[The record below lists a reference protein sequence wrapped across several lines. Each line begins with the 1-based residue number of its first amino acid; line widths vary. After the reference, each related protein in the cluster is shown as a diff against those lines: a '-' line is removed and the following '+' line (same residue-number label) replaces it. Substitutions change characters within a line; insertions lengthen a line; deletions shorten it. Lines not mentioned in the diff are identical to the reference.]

1 MNDHLLYLASTGI
14 VAFTCLLV
22 SGLLLSLKTLREST
36 IPKYRTACKYLALAS
51 ALVGIGHIFILSSG
65 TDERTIMELF
75 YFPILLIS
83 ASQALLFTFLLTL
96 LFRGKNVTRR
106 NILLHAMPTIALT
119 VAYTIA
125 CLFREDVHTYRF
137 DVWWDNI
144 GNPPLLIRTLTCL
157 VYLVQLGG
165 YTHFFFRERAIYLG
179 NLKQIPQS
187 PERLELR
194 WVTRAFLWALGIGIA
209 AVSLCFFPNN
219 YYNTAVNFVFALFY
233 ASVSIHY
240 ANYHYTYDQL
250 YLRLNLA
257 PQADAD
263 TDPNRMDLEDLIGGL
278 LEIEEDELFQQA
290 QNYMASSLTLPQPEF
305 QPARPG
311 TCPRYQREVSL
322 HLHQGQAEH
331 HAQGIHRPL
340 PGEPR
345 PYRAVDAGRQPEHG
359 RDRCRRGLHQLPHLL
374 AYLPENTGSHPRPI
388 PAAGAIMSIFPRS
401 VLFFPGFVLS
411 FLPRTPFF
419 AGSNHLIKEYHGRTN
434 HSQHRL
440 VR

>member
-290 QNYMASSLTLPQPEF
+290 QNYMASSSPEF

>member
-194 WVTRAFLWALGIGIA
+194 WVT
-209 AVSLCFFPNN
+209 LC
-219 YYNTAVNFVFALFY
+219 Y

-290 QNYMASSLTLPQPEF
+290 QNYMASSSPFLNPNFSRQDLVRALGTNEKYLSTSIKDKLNITL
-305 QPARPG
+305 
-311 TCPRYQREVSL
+311 
-322 HLHQGQAEH
+322 
-331 HAQGIHRPL
+331 
-340 PGEPR
+340 
-345 PYRAVDAGRQPEHG
+345 
-359 RDRCRRGLHQLPHLL
+359 
-374 AYLPENTGSHPRPI
+374 
-388 PAAGAIMSIFPRS
+388 
-401 VLFFPGFVLS
+401 
-411 FLPRTPFF
+411 
-419 AGSNHLIKEYHGRTN
+419 KEYIDRYRVNHARTELLMPGD
-434 HSQHRL
+434 SRSMEEIAVGAGFTSSRTFSRIFQKILGVTPAQYR
-440 VR
+440 RQAQ

>member
-1 MNDHLLYLASTGI
+1 MSIRIVSTYGGI
-14 VAFTCLLV
+14 
-22 SGLLLSLKTLREST
+22 
-36 IPKYRTACKYLALAS
+36 
-51 ALVGIGHIFILSSG
+51 
-65 TDERTIMELF
+65 
-75 YFPILLIS
+75 
-83 ASQALLFTFLLTL
+83 
-96 LFRGKNVTRR
+96 
-106 NILLHAMPTIALT
+106 
-119 VAYTIA
+119 
-125 CLFREDVHTYRF
+125 
-137 DVWWDNI
+137 I

-290 QNYMASSLTLPQPEF
+290 QNYMASSSPFLNPNFSRQDLVRALGTNEKYLSTSIKDKLNITL
-305 QPARPG
+305 
-311 TCPRYQREVSL
+311 
-322 HLHQGQAEH
+322 
-331 HAQGIHRPL
+331 
-340 PGEPR
+340 
-345 PYRAVDAGRQPEHG
+345 
-359 RDRCRRGLHQLPHLL
+359 
-374 AYLPENTGSHPRPI
+374 
-388 PAAGAIMSIFPRS
+388 
-401 VLFFPGFVLS
+401 
-411 FLPRTPFF
+411 
-419 AGSNHLIKEYHGRTN
+419 KEYIDRYRVNHARTELLMPGD
-434 HSQHRL
+434 SRSMEEIALGAGFTSSRTFSRIFQKILGVTPAQYR
-440 VR
+440 RQAQQ

>member
-257 PQADAD
+257 PQANAD

-290 QNYMASSLTLPQPEF
+290 QNYMASSSPFLNPNFSRQDLVR
-305 QPARPG
+305 ALG
-311 TCPRYQREVSL
+311 TNEVSL

-359 RDRCRRGLHQLPHLL
+359 RDRCRCGLHQLPHLL
-374 AYLPENTGSHPRPI
+374 TYLPENTRGHPRPI
-388 PAAGAIMSIFPRS
+388 PAAGATMSIFTYHPRRR
-401 VLFFPGFVLS
+401 LS
-411 FLPRTPFF
+411 ITTRT
-419 AGSNHLIKEYHGRTN
+419 
-434 HSQHRL
+434 HRY
-440 VR
+440 R

>member
-36 IPKYRTACKYLALAS
+36 IPKYRTACKYLAS

-263 TDPNRMDLEDLIGGL
+263 TDPNRMDLEDLIGEL

-290 QNYMASSLTLPQPEF
+290 QNYMASSSPFLNPNFSRQDLVRALGTNEKYLSTSIKDKLNITL
-305 QPARPG
+305 
-311 TCPRYQREVSL
+311 
-322 HLHQGQAEH
+322 
-331 HAQGIHRPL
+331 
-340 PGEPR
+340 
-345 PYRAVDAGRQPEHG
+345 
-359 RDRCRRGLHQLPHLL
+359 
-374 AYLPENTGSHPRPI
+374 
-388 PAAGAIMSIFPRS
+388 
-401 VLFFPGFVLS
+401 
-411 FLPRTPFF
+411 
-419 AGSNHLIKEYHGRTN
+419 KEYIDRYRVNHARTELLMPGD
-434 HSQHRL
+434 SRSMEEIAVGAGFTSSRTFSRIFQKILGVTPAQYR
-440 VR
+440 RQAQ

>member
-157 VYLVQLGG
+157 DAPIAIVGPKGAVYLKEGCIVAMR
-165 YTHFFFRERAIYLG
+165 HIHM
-179 NLKQIPQS
+179 S
-187 PERLELR
+187 PK
-194 WVTRAFLWALGIGIA
+194 
-209 AVSLCFFPNN
+209 
-219 YYNTAVNFVFALFY
+219 
-233 ASVSIHY
+233 
-240 ANYHYTYDQL
+240 
-250 YLRLNLA
+250 
-257 PQADAD
+257 DA
-263 TDPNRMDLEDLIGGL
+263 
-278 LEIEEDELFQQA
+278 Q
-290 QNYMASSLTLPQPEF
+290 
-305 QPARPG
+305 
-311 TCPRYQREVSL
+311 
-322 HLHQGQAEH
+322 
-331 HAQGIHRPL
+331 
-340 PGEPR
+340 
-345 PYRAVDAGRQPEHG
+345 
-359 RDRCRRGLHQLPHLL
+359 
-374 AYLPENTGSHPRPI
+374 
-388 PAAGAIMSIFPRS
+388 AAGVKDGDIVS
-401 VLFFPGFVLS
+401 VKRP
-411 FLPRTPFF
+411 P
-419 AGSNHLIKEYHGRTN
+419 
-434 HSQHRL
+434 Q
-440 VR
+440 

>member
-137 DVWWDNI
+137 DVWWDNL
-144 GNPPLLIRTLTCL
+144 GNPPLLIRTFTCL
-157 VYLVQLGG
+157 VYLVQLGD

-179 NLKQIPQS
+179 NLKH
-187 PERLELR
+187 
-194 WVTRAFLWALGIGIA
+194 
-209 AVSLCFFPNN
+209 PNHPSDWN
-219 YYNTAVNFVFALFY
+219 
-233 ASVSIHY
+233 
-240 ANYHYTYDQL
+240 
-250 YLRLNLA
+250 
-257 PQADAD
+257 
-263 TDPNRMDLEDLIGGL
+263 
-278 LEIEEDELFQQA
+278 
-290 QNYMASSLTLPQPEF
+290 
-305 QPARPG
+305 
-311 TCPRYQREVSL
+311 C
-322 HLHQGQAEH
+322 
-331 HAQGIHRPL
+331 
-340 PGEPR
+340 
-345 PYRAVDAGRQPEHG
+345 AG
-359 RDRCRRGLHQLPHLL
+359 
-374 AYLPENTGSHPRPI
+374 
-388 PAAGAIMSIFPRS
+388 
-401 VLFFPGFVLS
+401 
-411 FLPRTPFF
+411 
-419 AGSNHLIKEYHGRTN
+419 
-434 HSQHRL
+434 
-440 VR
+440 

>member
-1 MNDHLLYLASTGI
+1 
-14 VAFTCLLV
+14 
-22 SGLLLSLKTLREST
+22 
-36 IPKYRTACKYLALAS
+36 
-51 ALVGIGHIFILSSG
+51 
-65 TDERTIMELF
+65 MELF

-290 QNYMASSLTLPQPEF
+290 QNYMASSSPFLNPNFSRQDLVRALGTNEKYLSTSIKDKLNITLKEYIDRYRVNH
-305 QPARPG
+305 AR
-311 TCPRYQREVSL
+311 TE
-322 HLHQGQAEH
+322 
-331 HAQGIHRPL
+331 
-340 PGEPR
+340 
-345 PYRAVDAGRQPEHG
+345 
-359 RDRCRRGLHQLPHLL
+359 LPHLL
-374 AYLPENTGSHPRPI
+374 TYLPENTGSHPRPI

>member
-157 VYLVQLGG
+157 VDLVQLGG
-165 YTHFFFRERAIYLG
+165 Y
-179 NLKQIPQS
+179 
-187 PERLELR
+187 
-194 WVTRAFLWALGIGIA
+194 
-209 AVSLCFFPNN
+209 
-219 YYNTAVNFVFALFY
+219 
-233 ASVSIHY
+233 SI
-240 ANYHYTYDQL
+240 L
-250 YLRLNLA
+250 
-257 PQADAD
+257 
-263 TDPNRMDLEDLIGGL
+263 
-278 LEIEEDELFQQA
+278 
-290 QNYMASSLTLPQPEF
+290 SS
-305 QPARPG
+305 G
-311 TCPRYQREVSL
+311 S
-322 HLHQGQAEH
+322 
-331 HAQGIHRPL
+331 
-340 PGEPR
+340 
-345 PYRAVDAGRQPEHG
+345 GR
-359 RDRCRRGLHQLPHLL
+359 
-374 AYLPENTGSHPRPI
+374 
-388 PAAGAIMSIFPRS
+388 SI
-401 VLFFPGFVLS
+401 
-411 FLPRTPFF
+411 
-419 AGSNHLIKEYHGRTN
+419 
-434 HSQHRL
+434 
-440 VR
+440 

>member
-137 DVWWDNI
+137 DVWWDNL

-257 PQADAD
+257 PQADGPRGSYRRVAG
-263 TDPNRMDLEDLIGGL
+263 NRGGRVVP
-278 LEIEEDELFQQA
+278 
-290 QNYMASSLTLPQPEF
+290 ASAKLYGQLLTLPQPEF
-305 QPARPG
+305 QPARPS

>member
-137 DVWWDNI
+137 DVWWDNL

-194 WVTRAFLWALGIGIA
+194 WVTRAFLWAATSCI
-209 AVSLCFFPNN
+209 
-219 YYNTAVNFVFALFY
+219 
-233 ASVSIHY
+233 
-240 ANYHYTYDQL
+240 
-250 YLRLNLA
+250 
-257 PQADAD
+257 
-263 TDPNRMDLEDLIGGL
+263 
-278 LEIEEDELFQQA
+278 
-290 QNYMASSLTLPQPEF
+290 SS
-305 QPARPG
+305 
-311 TCPRYQREVSL
+311 S
-322 HLHQGQAEH
+322 
-331 HAQGIHRPL
+331 
-340 PGEPR
+340 
-345 PYRAVDAGRQPEHG
+345 
-359 RDRCRRGLHQLPHLL
+359 
-374 AYLPENTGSHPRPI
+374 
-388 PAAGAIMSIFPRS
+388 GAIS
-401 VLFFPGFVLS
+401 
-411 FLPRTPFF
+411 TP
-419 AGSNHLIKEYHGRTN
+419 
-434 HSQHRL
+434 
-440 VR
+440 

>member
-137 DVWWDNI
+137 DVWWDNL

-209 AVSLCFFPNN
+209 AVSCVPT
-219 YYNTAVNFVFALFY
+219 TAKVAQKIVSHDNPSSFVL
-233 ASVSIHY
+233 
-240 ANYHYTYDQL
+240 
-250 YLRLNLA
+250 
-257 PQADAD
+257 ADALGANI
-263 TDPNRMDLEDLIGGL
+263 TGVITSAIIAAIYVTVVPL
-278 LEIEEDELFQQA
+278 L
-290 QNYMASSLTLPQPEF
+290 
-305 QPARPG
+305 
-311 TCPRYQREVSL
+311 
-322 HLHQGQAEH
+322 
-331 HAQGIHRPL
+331 
-340 PGEPR
+340 
-345 PYRAVDAGRQPEHG
+345 
-359 RDRCRRGLHQLPHLL
+359 
-374 AYLPENTGSHPRPI
+374 
-388 PAAGAIMSIFPRS
+388 
-401 VLFFPGFVLS
+401 
-411 FLPRTPFF
+411 
-419 AGSNHLIKEYHGRTN
+419 
-434 HSQHRL
+434 
-440 VR
+440 

>member
-137 DVWWDNI
+137 DVWWDNL

-219 YYNTAVNFVFALFY
+219 YYNTAVNFVFASSTPRY
-233 ASVSIHY
+233 RSTTPTTITRTT
-240 ANYHYTYDQL
+240 NYTYGS
-250 YLRLNLA
+250 
-257 PQADAD
+257 
-263 TDPNRMDLEDLIGGL
+263 T
-278 LEIEEDELFQQA
+278 
-290 QNYMASSLTLPQPEF
+290 S
-305 QPARPG
+305 
-311 TCPRYQREVSL
+311 PRK
-322 HLHQGQAEH
+322 
-331 HAQGIHRPL
+331 P
-340 PGEPR
+340 
-345 PYRAVDAGRQPEHG
+345 
-359 RDRCRRGLHQLPHLL
+359 
-374 AYLPENTGSHPRPI
+374 TPI
-388 PAAGAIMSIFPRS
+388 PIPTGW
-401 VLFFPGFVLS
+401 
-411 FLPRTPFF
+411 T
-419 AGSNHLIKEYHGRTN
+419 
-434 HSQHRL
+434 
-440 VR
+440 

>member
-290 QNYMASSLTLPQPEF
+290 QNYMALPQPEF

-359 RDRCRRGLHQLPHLL
+359 RDRFRRGLHQLPHLL

>member
-144 GNPPLLIRTLTCL
+144 KPALLMIRTLPCL

-165 YTHFFFRERAIYLG
+165 YSRIFFRERAIYLG

-219 YYNTAVNFVFALFY
+219 YYNTAVNFVFRHL
-233 ASVSIHY
+233 
-240 ANYHYTYDQL
+240 
-250 YLRLNLA
+250 LRLGI
-257 PQADAD
+257 
-263 TDPNRMDLEDLIGGL
+263 DPLRQLPLHVRPTIPTAQPRPASRRRYRSQPDGPRGSYRRVAGNRGGR
-278 LEIEEDELFQQA
+278 LFQCAKLYGQL
-290 QNYMASSLTLPQPEF
+290 LTLPQPEF
-305 QPARPG
+305 QPARPS

-388 PAAGAIMSIFPRS
+388 PAAGAIMSIFS
-401 VLFFPGFVLS
+401 
-411 FLPRTPFF
+411 
-419 AGSNHLIKEYHGRTN
+419 
-434 HSQHRL
+434 
-440 VR
+440 